1 MGFIALYITHADEA
15 SAKKLTDV
23 LIAEKAIACANLLP
37 IESAYWW
44 QGAVVR
50 EGEVVTIVKSRPENW
65 LYLQRRIT
73 ELHPYDVPCIVKFEV
88 EANAAYEKW
97 IFEVTEARSF

>member
-23 LIAEKAIACANLLP
+23 LIEEKAIACANMLP

-44 QGAVVR
+44 QGEVAR

-65 LYLQRRIT
+65 PYLQRRIT
-73 ELHPYDVPCIVKFEV
+73 ELHPYDVPCIVKFDV
-88 EANAAYEKW
+88 EANTAYEAW
-97 IFEVTEARSF
+97 IEEVTESLCD

>member
-1 MGFIALYITHADEA
+1 MGFIALYITHVDKA
-15 SAKKLTDV
+15 SAKKLTDI
-23 LIAEKAIACANLLP
+23 LIEEKAIACANVFP

-44 QGAVVR
+44 QGAVAR
-50 EGEVVTIVKSRPENW
+50 EGEVVTVVKSRTENW
-65 LYLQRRIT
+65 PYLQQRIT

-97 IFEVTEARSF
+97 IFDVTEVRDF